1 MTKLTSLITTDGK
14 VVDVYAEDDE
24 TSEEEFDDVLCFWCE
39 KDINEYEDDAFYHEL
54 TNAWYCEDCYTF
66 MLENE

>member
-1 MTKLTSLITTDGK
+1 MTKLTTLITADGK
-14 VVDVYAEDDE
+14 VVDVYAEDDA
-24 TSEEEFDDVLCFWCE
+24 TSEEEYDDVLCFWCE
-39 KDINEYEDDAFYHEL
+39 KDIDEYEDDAFYHST

>member
-14 VVDVYAEDDE
+14 VVDVYAEDMT

-54 TNAWYCEDCYTF
+54 TNAWYCEDCYIF